1 LGRGGGGGIGYG
13 IIVAA
18 VDGHDGRRDHRH
30 VGTQQRLEKALPR
43 RQAAAARREGGDQR
57 RGEVRARG
65 EGLGHARFE
74 DGLDVGLHLWS
85 GLVSVVSFLFSHSF
99 LLIFLSFHFCAFIP
113 LFFLFPLSFL
123 FFSFFPSVSVLLFLF
138 FCFWGGKRK
147 KRENTLVPLKVES

>member
-1 LGRGGGGGIGYG
+1 MGRGGGGDGGGGGGGIGYG

-43 RQAAAARREGGDQR
+43 RQTAAARREGGDQR

-74 DGLDVGLHLWS
+74 EGLDVGLHLLS
-85 GLVSVVSFLFSHSF
+85 GLAIFVVFFSVSSFFFPHPF
-99 LLIFLSFHFCAFIP
+99 LLIFIFLSLFCAFYP
-113 LFFLFPLSFL
+113 PFSSYFL
-123 FFSFFPSVSVLLFLF
+123 
-138 FCFWGGKRK
+138 
-147 KRENTLVPLKVES
+147 